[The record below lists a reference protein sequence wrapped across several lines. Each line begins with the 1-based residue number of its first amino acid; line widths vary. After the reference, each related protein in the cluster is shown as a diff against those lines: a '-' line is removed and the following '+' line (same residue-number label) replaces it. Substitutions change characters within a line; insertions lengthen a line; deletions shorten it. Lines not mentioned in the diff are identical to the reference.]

1 MRNPDELAVEVRV
14 ETSKL
19 MADAAALDDHA
30 VYLPG
35 AVCRGA
41 DWGLFAALYE
51 ELAPWKPSPCAECFG
66 GRSMS

>member
-1 MRNPDELAVEVRV
+1 M
-14 ETSKL
+14 ETAKL

-51 ELAPWKPSPCAECFG
+51 ELAPWKPSPN
-66 GRSMS
+66 RSR